1 MLLTLF
7 NENIKRKQINAVN
20 KETCRSLKK
29 SLGCE
34 TEITKIFTH
43 YVINV

>member
-1 MLLTLF
+1 MLLILF

-20 KETCRSLKK
+20 KETCRSLRNHC
-29 SLGCE
+29 GE

-43 YVINV
+43 YVINF